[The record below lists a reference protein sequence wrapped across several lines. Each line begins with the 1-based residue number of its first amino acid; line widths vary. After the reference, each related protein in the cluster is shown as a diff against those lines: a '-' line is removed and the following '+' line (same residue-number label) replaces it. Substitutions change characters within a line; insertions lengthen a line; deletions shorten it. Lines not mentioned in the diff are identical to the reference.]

1 MCERDHQSSAELIL
15 HNFNAHGVL
24 LCECGYKA
32 MPMDELALHQH
43 IKRSVLDGK

>member
-1 MCERDHQSSAELIL
+1 MFERDHQSSAELIL

-32 MPMDELALHQH
+32 MPMDELADSAYQK
-43 IKRSVLDGK
+43 ISSGW